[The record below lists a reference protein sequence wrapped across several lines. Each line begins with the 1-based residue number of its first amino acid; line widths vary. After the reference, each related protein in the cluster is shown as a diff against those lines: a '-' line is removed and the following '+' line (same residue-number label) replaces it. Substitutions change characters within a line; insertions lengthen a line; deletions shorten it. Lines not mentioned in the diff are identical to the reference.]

1 MGRGGQP
8 TPIRVRGYDERTV
21 DGGRYVMKKLL
32 IVLGILLGFGLAF
45 AAGILLQPAGA
56 KPVMPP
62 EALEFSLEDGTL
74 RMGWAEQLDIESC
87 KVDLYSE
94 ADGSYVSLGTFS
106 KGDAILDGVTAGQE
120 VRLRILPIRITK
132 NLLGLSGKKEGEQ
145 METAVVPVELP
156 TPILSGEVDE
166 VDKSIFLSADNKGE
180 YGYEVC
186 ILDENGV
193 WQPVGESYADTICLY
208 ATQDFDILGG
218 QDKVSIAARTLLR
231 TGYTSYSAM
240 SEPVEIGRE
249 ELFGQL
255 DLTYEKTGDRR
266 YVLHWSSVGGEYS
279 EVQQWKDGSW
289 ETMAVLGAEETA
301 YDLGT
306 LHSGNQ
312 ERFRVISYDTQEKRD
327 AGELA
332 AEPYEISFRVA
343 ITPIYCTVWPLTDLK
358 LYADPYEG
366 GAIGTMPVGQALC
379 VLESENGFFRVRWG
393 DQYGYVDEN
402 FCLIDL
408 AEYFGD
414 LCDYDIKNSY
424 SSIFKV
430 HEYDTPGLTDVVI
443 QGYEDICLSEGEYL
457 VPFLYPCARKLRQA
471 AETVRKDGYGL
482 RIYDAFRPN
491 EASRYMYSTMSALM
505 GKVIPETENTT
516 DKTENG
522 QSFKGEQTWQYV
534 MTNNQYGL
542 SSFLARTV
550 SAHNR
555 GIALDLTLEK
565 LSSGRDLEMQT
576 NMHDLSWH
584 SAITYNNE
592 NADLL
597 ADYMMNAGFND
608 LFSEWWHFQDNE
620 TWEALG
626 TNTYVKEGLNC
637 AGWKK
642 DDTGWRYRTENGT
655 YLYSTTKNIDGT
667 DYTFDAD
674 GYCAQYAQ
682 DE

>member
-1 MGRGGQP
+1 
-8 TPIRVRGYDERTV
+8 
-21 DGGRYVMKKLL
+21 MKKVL
-32 IVLGILLGFGLAF
+32 IILGILLAFGLAF
-45 AAGILLQPAGA
+45 AAGILLQQTGA

-62 EALEFSLEDGTL
+62 EALQISVENGTL
-74 RMGWAEQLDIESC
+74 RLGWPEQLNIQRCRIE
-87 KVDLYSE
+87 LFSE
-94 ADGSYVSLGTFS
+94 EEGDYISLGTFS
-106 KGDAILDGVTAGQE
+106 SSDAILDGAAEGQKLQ
-120 VRLRILPIRITK
+120 LRILPIRQTK
-132 NLLGLSGKKEGEQ
+132 NLLGISGKKEGNPL
-145 METAVVPVELP
+145 ETTIEPMELP
-156 TPILSGEVDE
+156 KPILTGEVDE
-166 VDKSIFLSADNKGE
+166 VDKSVYLSAANRGDYE
-180 YGYEVC
+180 YEVC
-186 ILDENGV
+186 ILDENGN
-193 WQPVGESYADTICLY
+193 WKPIGESYADTICLY
-208 ATQDFDILGG
+208 AAENFDIPGQ
-218 QDKVSIAARTLLR
+218 QDKVSIAARTMLR
-231 TGYTSYSAM
+231 AGYTYYSAL

-266 YVLHWSSVGGEYS
+266 YVLHWSSVGGAYN
-279 EVQQWKDGSW
+279 EVQQWKEEDW
-289 ETMAVLGAEETA
+289 ETLAVLDAKETE

-327 AGELA
+327 AGELV

-343 ITPIYCTVWPLTDLK
+343 ITPLYCTIWPLTDLK
-358 LYADPYEG
+358 LYADPYDG
-366 GAIGTMPVGQALC
+366 GEIGTVPVGQALC
-379 VLESENGFFRVRWG
+379 VLESENGFFRVRFG
-393 DQYGYVDEN
+393 EQYGYVDEN

-424 SSIFKV
+424 SSIFRV

-443 QGYEDICLSEGEYL
+443 EGYEDICLSEGEYL
-457 VPFLYPCARKLRQA
+457 VPFLYPCARKLRQV
-471 AETVRKDGYGL
+471 AETVRRDGYGL

-491 EASRYMYSTMSALM
+491 EASRYMYRTMSALM

-555 GIALDLTLEK
+555 GIAVDLTLER
-565 LSSGRDLEMQT
+565 LSTGRDLEMQT

-584 SAITYNNE
+584 SVTGNNNE

-597 ADYMMNAGFND
+597 ADYMMSAGFSD
-608 LFSEWWHFQDNE
+608 LFSEWWHFQDDE
-620 TWEALG
+620 TWESLQ
-626 TNTYVKEGLNC
+626 TDVYVKEGISGAC
-637 AGWKK
+637 WKK
-642 DDTGWRYRTENGT
+642 DDAGWRYRTAEGT
-655 YLYSTTKNIDGT
+655 YYRGVTKTIDGT
-667 DYTFDAD
+667 AYTFDAD
-674 GYCAQYAQ
+674 GYCAGYGEDA
-682 DE
+682 